1 MEHIILLGAPLPGTE
16 SVTPPTGAS
25 LALVLFLTFAVL

>member
-1 MEHIILLGAPLPGTE
+1 MSKKPQYDPEEI
-16 SVTPPTGAS
+16 TPPNGAS